1 MPLTFRARLAQFLG
15 NRSVRASSPRLSL
28 VVVVYKMPEQAEQT
42 LLSLSPEYQ
51 QGVTAEDYEVI
62 VVENSSSSP
71 LSAELIAGLPRNF
84 HHHLRQE
91 NQSTPV
97 HAANHG
103 LSCAQGDYI
112 ALMIDG
118 ARMVTPGVVKS
129 LLGGHQL
136 SRDAVVSVPGY
147 HLGRQLQQRAVELG
161 YGYEEEAALLA
172 SIDWPANGYGLFDV
186 ACFSG
191 SCAAGLFSAHSESNC
206 LSMPR
211 HLWSKLGGLD
221 TRFDLVGGGLV
232 NLDLYKRACGLP
244 GVEHIV
250 LMGEGTFHQFHGG
263 VTTGGIERA
272 RRDALIATF
281 QEQYVTL
288 RGEPFQPPQTSPTYL
303 GQLPEQVMR
312 FVRTSSQH
320 PSFSGEVAEHAADS
334 QPRVRRI

>member
-1 MPLTFRARLAQFLG
+1 MPFTLRARLAQLLG
-15 NRSVRASSPRLSL
+15 NRPVRAPSPRLSL
-28 VVVVYKMPEQAEQT
+28 IVVVYKMPEQAERT
-42 LLSLSPEYQ
+42 LLSLSPGYQ

-62 VVENSSSSP
+62 VVENSSSSNLP
-71 LSAELIAGLPRNF
+71 SELIARLPDNF
-84 HHHLRQE
+84 HYQLRAE

-103 LSCAQGDYI
+103 LSAARGEYI

-118 ARMVTPGVVKS
+118 ARMVTPGVVRN
-129 LLGGHQL
+129 LLDGHRL
-136 SRDAVVSVPGY
+136 SCDSVVSVPGY
-147 HLGRQLQQRAVELG
+147 HLGRQLQQRAVESG
-161 YGYEEEAALLA
+161 YGCEEEAALLA
-172 SIDWPANGYGLFDV
+172 SIDWPNNGYGLFDV

-206 LSMPR
+206 LSLPR
-211 HLWSKLGGLD
+211 HFWSKLGGLD

-244 GVEHIV
+244 GVAHIV

-272 RRDALIATF
+272 RRDALIAAF
-281 QEQYVTL
+281 QAQYTAL
-288 RGEPFQPPQTSPTYL
+288 RGEAFQPPQTSPTYL

-312 FVRTSSQH
+312 FVRTSSQQS
-320 PSFSGEVAEHAADS
+320 SFAGQVVEHAVES
-334 QPRVRRI
+334 QPRIRRL